1 MRYWLLMV
9 LMVLMG
15 WVGLAVAQDLRIG
28 EIAPLHRLAGAGGM
42 PLALPS
48 DVAVAGN
55 GRAYVVDGGNHRL
68 VIYDAL
74 GGFIAAVGQHGA
86 GAAQFA
92 EPLGVA
98 VDRHGLVYVA
108 DAGNH
113 RIQVLDGEG
122 RFLRSLPLLD
132 GGKPVRP
139 ADVAVSELSGNLFVT
154 GNNTH
159 RVMKLS
165 PQGEVLGS
173 WGGEGVAQ
181 GQFRYPATLAVREG
195 LVAVVD
201 VLNTRVQI
209 FDEDGRYHYQ
219 LGEWG
224 VLPGQL
230 FRPKGIAI
238 DQAGRYYIS
247 DSYMEVVQVF
257 DSGYRLLHV
266 LGQGGRPHRFVAP
279 VGLAASL
286 DGRLYVTEML
296 ANRVSVFELR

>member
-1 MRYWLLMV
+1 MKMRYVLLIVLLGWL
-9 LMVLMG
+9 
-15 WVGLAVAQDLRIG
+15 GLGAAQDLRIG
-28 EIAPLHRLAGAGGM
+28 EVVPLHRLTDAGGM

-48 DVAVAGN
+48 DVAVASN
-55 GRAYVVDGGNHRL
+55 GRVYVVDGGNHRL

-74 GGFIAAVGQHGA
+74 GGLIATVGQHGA
-86 GAAQFA
+86 GPGQFA

-98 VDRHGLVYVA
+98 VDRQGLVYVA
-108 DAGNH
+108 DASNH

-132 GGKPVRP
+132 RGRPVRP
-139 ADVAVSELSGNLFVT
+139 ADVAVSERSGHLFVS

-159 RVMKLS
+159 RILKLS
-165 PQGEVLGS
+165 PQGEVVGS

-209 FDEDGRYHYQ
+209 FDEEGRYHYQ

-266 LGQGGRPHRFVAP
+266 LGQGDKPRRFVAP
-279 VGLAASL
+279 VGLAVSM
-286 DGRLYVTEML
+286 DGRLYVAEML

>member
-1 MRYWLLMV
+1 MMMRYLLVFLLM
-9 LMVLMG
+9 G
-15 WVGLAVAQDLRIG
+15 CSGLVTAQELRVG
-28 EIAPLHRLAGAGGM
+28 EITQLQQLTAAGGT

-48 DVAVAGN
+48 DVAVTDN
-55 GRAYVVDGGNHRL
+55 GRVYVVDGGNHRL

-74 GGFIAAVGQHGA
+74 GGLVAAVGQHGD
-86 GAAQFA
+86 GNEQFA

-98 VDRHGLVYVA
+98 VDRGGLVYVA

-113 RIQVLDGEG
+113 RVQVLDGEG
-122 RFLRSLPLLD
+122 RFLRALPLMD

-181 GQFRYPATLAVREG
+181 GQFRYPATLVVREG
-195 LVAVVD
+195 MVAVVD

-257 DSGYRLLHV
+257 DSGYQLLHV
-266 LGQGGRPHRFVAP
+266 LGKRGKPYRFVSP
-279 VGLAASL
+279 VGLAVGL
-286 DGRLYVTEML
+286 DERLYVTEML
-296 ANRVSVFELR
+296 GNRVSVFELR

>member
-1 MRYWLLMV
+1 MMMRYWLVFLLM
-9 LMVLMG
+9 
-15 WVGLAVAQDLRIG
+15 WWAGLGAAQELRVG
-28 EIAPLHRLAGAGGM
+28 EIAPLRQLTAAGGA

-48 DVAVAGN
+48 DVAVAAN
-55 GRAYVVDGGNHRL
+55 GRVYVVDGGNHRL

-74 GGFIAAVGQHGA
+74 GGLVTAVGRHGA
-86 GAAQFA
+86 GSEQFA
-92 EPLGVA
+92 EPLGVT

-122 RFLRSLPLLD
+122 KFLRALPLLD
-132 GGKPVRP
+132 GDKPVRP

-159 RVMKLS
+159 RVLKLS

-195 LVAVVD
+195 MVAVVD

-209 FDEDGRYHYQ
+209 FDEDGRYQYQ

-257 DSGYRLLHV
+257 DSGYQLLHV
-266 LGQGGRPHRFVAP
+266 LGQGGKPYRFVSP
-279 VGLAASL
+279 VGLAVSL
-286 DGRLYVTEML
+286 DERLYVTEML
-296 ANRVSVFELR
+296 GNRVSVFELR

>member
-1 MRYWLLMV
+1 MMKRYWLVFL
-9 LMVLMG
+9 L
-15 WVGLAVAQDLRIG
+15 VGCVGSLAAQELRIG
-28 EIAPLHRLAGAGGM
+28 EIAPLRQLSAAGGT

-48 DVAVAGN
+48 DVAVAAN
-55 GRAYVVDGGNHRL
+55 GRVYVVDGGNHRL

-74 GGFIAAVGQHGA
+74 GGLVAAVGQYGSGHG
-86 GAAQFA
+86 QFA

-98 VDRHGLVYVA
+98 VDRAGLAYVA

-122 RFLRSLPLLD
+122 KFLRTLPLMD
-132 GGKPVRP
+132 GDKPVRP
-139 ADVAVSELSGNLFVT
+139 ADVAVSEQSGNLFVT

-159 RVMKLS
+159 RVLKLS
-165 PQGEVLGS
+165 PQGEVLAS

-195 LVAVVD
+195 MVAVVD

-257 DSGYRLLHV
+257 DGGYQLLHV
-266 LGQGGRPHRFVAP
+266 LGMRGNPYRFVSP
-279 VGLAASL
+279 VGLAVGL
-286 DGRLYVTEML
+286 DERLYVTEML
-296 ANRVSVFELR
+296 GNRVSVFELR